1 MRIAFKLLPQLLCR
15 VFKLSPVGIVFSGE
29 FLFGFFWFGRGFIG
43 VVDWCSIFHKQGW
56 RSAKVVRK
64 VSGPFSFGWRRA
76 FVNLI
81 NFTADFLHQFF
92 IGCISH
98 PLPVA
103 LRQED
108 DLLFFILPFGKGNKN
123 IVSFR
128 FDKKQPGR
136 AAVLKGYGEI
146 HAGRFV

>member
-1 MRIAFKLLPQLLCR
+1 MRMAFKLLPQLLCR

-43 VVDWCSIFHKQGW
+43 LVDCWGIFGRQGW
-56 RSAKVVRK
+56 RGAKAVQK
-64 VSGPFSFGWRRA
+64 NSGPFSFCRGGA
-76 FVNLI
+76 FVNFI